1 MSARGFAAYVAH
13 ELRTPIALQ
22 LAFAEAAL
30 ADPRADG
37 VAWRAMAEGVVPS
50 CDQQGRLRAG
60 TVR

>member
-22 LAFAEAAL
+22 LALAEAAL

-37 VAWRAMAEGVVPS
+37 VARRAMASALLPAATS
-50 CDQQGRLRAG
+50 RAG
-60 TVR
+60 